1 MPTNSKE
8 YSKEYMRKYI
18 KESESINCDICEGK
32 YKRYSRYV
40 HNKSKRHLNAIA
52 GNLLTDKVNEMNELK
67 IRLNKLE
74 LIVNNKQI

>member
-1 MPTNSKE
+1 MPTNNKE

-32 YKRYSRYV
+32 YKRYSRHI
-40 HNKSKRHLNAIA
+40 HNKSKRHQNAIA
-52 GNLLTDKVNEMNELK
+52 GNLQTNNMTDLMK
-67 IRLNKLE
+67 RLNKLE